1 LYALLGGGA
10 AMLAVANLEILLHTW
25 YRIRLRKVSRMLA
38 RYFLGYQKRGEALAD
53 RAMSCV
59 NIRNSI

>member
-1 LYALLGGGA
+1 
-10 AMLAVANLEILLHTW
+10 MHCTAVANLEIRSHTW
-25 YRIRLRKVSRMLA
+25 RKIRLRKVSRVLA
-38 RYFLGYQKRGEALAD
+38 RDFLGDQKRGEALAD